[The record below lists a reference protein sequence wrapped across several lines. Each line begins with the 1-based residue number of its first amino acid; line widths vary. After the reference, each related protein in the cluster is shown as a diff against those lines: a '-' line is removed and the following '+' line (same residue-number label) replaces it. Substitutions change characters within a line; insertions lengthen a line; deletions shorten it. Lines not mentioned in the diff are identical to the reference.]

1 MNRDLTIVGLIFIL
15 LIQMSVHYKDN
26 LEKHKVYMQ
35 LFETIDVVYY
45 VSDKLDIALENI
57 DSLNKEQEIM
67 QKELNDRD
75 NLKRLTKELR

>member
-57 DSLNKEQEIM
+57 DSLNKEQETM